1 MKNFTNIGCFLI
13 GWNKDILK
21 DCGEAS
27 YRQYRK
33 LLSAISI
40 MMIMWGTIGYCF
52 ADRYINI
59 ESFALKVCISVA
71 FMFIILCIERVIILN
86 VGKARMMATMR
97 FSMAICMA
105 ILGSCIFDQIIFRND
120 IQQTIQENREDII
133 KKTVLKRMSIF
144 ENDER
149 RISHEIDS
157 LNNATIALGEELMKR
172 PSIKSVNVSTAE
184 QVAGVDENGNP
195 KKVKVRNTEVVNI
208 PNPLTEQLKSNNSQI
223 EIYQNQLEQLR
234 QDKKN
239 IAEKVTKE
247 ISVRPLGFIEELEA
261 TLSVVSNSWISLTFY
276 IVLFL
281 FLTFMELFVLTI
293 KMGENK
299 CDYEL
304 VVESQLNLKKNLMKQ
319 TTESL
324 IVNNNK
330 QQQNSDITIM
340 TRDYDY
346 GSYENEEY
354 EDDYECGG
362 YEEDYAWTEED
373 SWNALTDGMY
383 GDMPSNPMEYD
394 AMMDALGF

>member
-1 MKNFTNIGCFLI
+1 MKIFTNIGCFLI

-184 QVAGVDENGNP
+184 QVAGVDDHGNL
-195 KKVKVRNTEVVNI
+195 KRVKVRNTEVVNI

-330 QQQNSDITIM
+330 QQQN
-340 TRDYDY
+340 
-346 GSYENEEY
+346 
-354 EDDYECGG
+354 
-362 YEEDYAWTEED
+362 
-373 SWNALTDGMY
+373 
-383 GDMPSNPMEYD
+383 
-394 AMMDALGF
+394 